1 MTTTDPAV
9 DDRLH
14 VAKDIDAGIPVTF
27 LSRLALR
34 RRVTD
39 ANTQFRRAFPAIA
52 GTARYTWWG
61 LVGSAKC
68 VRGVWRWLT
77 AAEYEIHREAKPEL
91 VERTRARRRKTIAWT
106 LTPTSLAYGTVAWI
120 YHPWPLAGLAALG
133 LSGFAAAAIS
143 EKRARQA
150 TLDVARKKTGKL
162 PGSKVV
168 RQAFADSKL
177 GEVRI
182 VGVIARTDTDDAWV
196 ALIELAAGMPASKV
210 MTKREELA
218 SALGVGVEL
227 LDCTPVV
234 GHAGRIKVTC
244 FDKDPMQGPPIPTP
258 LLQKPQVNLWTDRI
272 PVGINLRGRIVDVAL
287 PERSVLIGG
296 EPGAGKS
303 VAAMNLLLA
312 VALDPEAQLW
322 LGDGKGVDTL
332 DLEPLAKKVAP
343 SASPAGLLDMLQEL
357 RVHMDERFKVLRKL
371 GKKKVEEGL
380 DLPLI
385 VLWIDELA
393 RYTTDPKFKKEIIEA
408 LRDVIQRGRAS
419 GIVTVCATQ
428 RPSGDVV
435 PTSIRDLLSIR
446 LALRSTTN
454 AASDT
459 ILGQGRAAAG
469 YSAAAI
475 TAAQR
480 GVGYL
485 LDEGTDPVILR
496 NFFVNPA
503 QERQIIERGYSLRE
517 TAGTLALAADHPR
530 RKMLTL
536 VVEAFGEQ
544 DRLST
549 EVLLERLGGDW
560 DPASLARGLA
570 LDGYPKALWIDGA
583 TKQGYA
589 RSAVVEALDGL

>member
-1 MTTTDPAV
+1 MTAI
-9 DDRLH
+9 DDRVHLT
-14 VAKDIDAGIPVTF
+14 KDVDAATPPTF
-27 LSRLALR
+27 LSRLAVR
-34 RRVTD
+34 RRLTD
-39 ANTQFRRAFPAIA
+39 ANMAFRRAFPAVA
-52 GTARYTWWG
+52 WTARHAWWG
-61 LVGSAKC
+61 VIGCAKC
-68 VRGVWRWLT
+68 ARALWRWLV

-91 VERTRARRRKTIAWT
+91 VERTRARRRKTLAWT
-106 LTPTSLAYGTVAWI
+106 ATPLALAYSITAWV
-120 YHPWPLAGLAALG
+120 YYPWPFVGAATLAAG
-133 LSGFAAAAIS
+133 GFAAASVA

-150 TLDVARKKTGKL
+150 TMDVARKKTGKL

-177 GEVRI
+177 GEVRV
-182 VGVIARTDTDDAWV
+182 VGPIARTDTDDAWCAV
-196 ALIELAAGMPASKV
+196 IERAAGAPASKV
-210 MTKREELA
+210 LAKREELA

-227 LDCTPVV
+227 LDLEAIQ
-234 GHAGRIKVTC
+234 GHAGRVKVTC

-258 LLQKPQVNLWTDRI
+258 LLNKPQVNLWTDRI
-272 PVGINLRGRIVDVAL
+272 PVGVDLRGRIVTVSL

-312 VALDPEAQLW
+312 VALDANAQLW

-332 DLEPLAKKVAP
+332 ELEPLAKKVAP

-357 RVHMDERFKVLRKL
+357 RIVMDERFKILRKL
-371 GKKKVEEGL
+371 GRKKVQEDMDL
-380 DLPLI
+380 DLI

-393 RYTTDPKFKKEIIEA
+393 RYTTDPKFKKQIVEA
-408 LRDVIQRGRAS
+408 LRDVIQRGRSA
-419 GIVTVCATQ
+419 GIITLCATQ
-428 RPSGDVV
+428 RPSASVV
-435 PTSIRDLLSIR
+435 DTSIRDLLSIR

-459 ILGQGRAAAG
+459 ILSQGAAARG
-469 YSAAAI
+469 YSAATI

-485 LDEGTDPVILR
+485 HDEGKDPVLLR

-503 QERQIIERGYSLRE
+503 QERQIIERGYGLRE

-536 VVEAFGEQ
+536 VLEAFGEQ

-549 EVLLERLGGDW
+549 EVLIERLGGDW

-589 RSAVVEALDGL
+589 RAAVVEALDDL